1 MSRPKGSKNR
11 TKAAVT
17 DVAQLANHFATVF
30 ICSYHL
36 DGAEK
41 LAQKILEQIRAQKK
55 ER

>member
-1 MSRPKGSKNR
+1 MSRPKGSKNKTR
-11 TKAAVT
+11 VIVT
-17 DVAQLANHFATVF
+17 DVAQLAKHFATVF

-41 LAQKILEQIRAQKK
+41 LAQKILEQIRAQRK